1 MKLWPARRTGRVALA
16 KASRCYGRKRRG
28 VALVLVLS
36 AITVLTVMLG
46 EFQDQTSAELG
57 SALSERDALRAEY
70 AAVSAVNLTRLLI
83 AAEPTIRKSLSIFGM
98 LFGGKLPQVGVW
110 EYANELLGAFN
121 DKEGEEAFGQLA
133 GVDLSAGLHLGLEGA
148 RFEVDVVDEDS
159 KINLNLAARGSAIFS
174 GRLAGL
180 LIGMMAPPRYDPM
193 FEQRGSDGNF
203 NDRATI
209 CSALIDWVDP
219 DQEIF
224 PCGTDIETAQQMAA
238 EDSYY
243 QLLNPPYQRKNAA
256 FDSLE
261 ELHMVRGISDDFWAT
276 FFEPDGDDPHKR
288 LVTVWGQEAVNLNSA
303 NPYEL
308 LAIVCSNYG
317 QPTHPLCTDP
327 IKSETLL
334 QILFMVKSF
343 VRGVPIFPNPEDF
356 VQFVKGGGMFG
367 GLLQGAGVPPMQL
380 TSEKEVAAMLTNESK
395 IFSIY
400 ATGIV
405 QSGQRETRVPIH
417 AVVDF
422 RSAPPPGRD
431 SRLEALSNA
440 LGGAQG
446 AAAATSS
453 GQPDLSGLPEGATED
468 AVAKVLRPNPAGSMV
483 YYRLN

>member
-1 MKLWPARRTGRVALA
+1 MKLWRSRRTGTLALGG
-16 KASRCYGRKRRG
+16 ASRRSRSKRRG

-70 AAVSAVNLTRLLI
+70 AATSAVNLTRLLI

-121 DKEGEEAFGQLA
+121 DPEGEEAFGQLA
-133 GVDLSAGLHLGLEGA
+133 GVDLSAGLHLGLDGA

-174 GRLAGL
+174 KRLADL
-180 LIGMMAPPRYDPM
+180 LIALMIPPQYDPL
-193 FEQRGSDGNF
+193 FDQRGSDGNF

-224 PCGTDIETAQQMAA
+224 PCGTDVETAQQMAA

-243 QLLNPPYQRKNAA
+243 QLLDPPYQRKNAA

-261 ELHMVRGISDDFWAT
+261 ELHMVRGIGEDFWTT
-276 FFEPDGDDPHKR
+276 FFEPEFDDPHKR
-288 LVTVWGQEAVNLNSA
+288 MVTVWGQEAVNLNSA
-303 NPYEL
+303 PPQTL
-308 LAIVCSNYG
+308 LALVCSNYG

-327 IKSETLL
+327 IKQETLL

-356 VQFVKGGGMFG
+356 VKFVEGGGMFG

-380 TSEKEVAAMLTNESK
+380 NARSDILKMLTNESK

-405 QSGQRETRVPIH
+405 KNGQRETRVPIH

-422 RSAPPPGRD
+422 RSAPPPGKD
-431 SRLEALSNA
+431 SRLEALNQA

-446 AAAATSS
+446 SAASTSS

-468 AVAKVLRPNPAGSMV
+468 AVAKVLRPNPAGSIV

>member
-1 MKLWPARRTGRVALA
+1 MKLLPTRRTGSSAL
-16 KASRCYGRKRRG
+16 SGQRWRRRRKRRG
-28 VALVLVLS
+28 VALILVLS

-83 AAEPTIRKSLSIFGM
+83 AAEPTIRKSLSIFGI

-110 EYANELLGAFN
+110 EYSNELLGAFN
-121 DKEGEEAFGQLA
+121 DAEGGQAFAQLA

-180 LIGMMAPPRYDPM
+180 LIGMMAPPRYDPL

-203 NDRATI
+203 NDRNTI

-224 PCGTDIETAQQMAA
+224 PCGTDLETAQQMAA

-243 QLLNPPYQRKNAA
+243 QLLTPPYQRKNAA

-276 FFEPDGDDPHKR
+276 FFDPEPDDPHR
-288 LVTVWGQEAVNLNSA
+288 RMVTVWGQEAVNLNSA
-303 NPYEL
+303 NAYEL
-308 LAIVCSNYG
+308 LAIICSNYG

-327 IKSETLL
+327 IKAETLL
-334 QILFMVKSF
+334 QILVMVKSF
-343 VRGVPIFPNPEDF
+343 VRGVPIFPTPEDF
-356 VQFVKGGGMFG
+356 VKFVEGGGMFG

-380 TSEKEVAAMLTNESK
+380 NARSDVLKMLTNESK

-405 QSGQRETRVPIH
+405 KNGQRETRVRVH

-422 RSAPPPGRD
+422 RSAPAPGKD
-431 SRLEALSNA
+431 PRLEALNQS
-440 LGGAQG
+440 LSGAQG
-446 AAAATSS
+446 ALAAPE
-453 GQPDLSGLPEGATED
+453 QPDLSGLPEGATED
-468 AVAKVLRPNPAGSMV
+468 AVAKVLRPNPAGSIV
-483 YYRLN
+483 YYRVN